1 MDLGSVIDL
10 YDSLAEYL
18 HTARSNSEKYEEESK
33 MLTEIQTYAADEKKL
48 KTFSFLTNLD
58 KLTSDEITE
67 AATALVK
74 RYPKNVDYNLGT
86 NQHHNGEDDR

>member
-48 KTFSFLTNLD
+48 KT
-58 KLTSDEITE
+58 
-67 AATALVK
+67 
-74 RYPKNVDYNLGT
+74 
-86 NQHHNGEDDR
+86 